1 MVELSSREFCL
12 QDKSERCL
20 LLTAV
25 HELKK
30 FGKFAWLWN
39 LNELFCLSFKLGSV
53 SKILSKQLKVPIAL
67 LMWLN
72 IRLAIYLDNIL
83 VMGKRLEEILINRYI
98 LIFLLQY
105 VGSVI
110 NLKKSVLKPS
120 YQIKKF
126 RIKNRYPY
134 YEFATN
140 RGKDGKDDF

>member
-1 MVELSSREFCL
+1 M
-12 QDKSERCL
+12 
-20 LLTAV
+20 
-25 HELKK
+25 
-30 FGKFAWLWN
+30 
-39 LNELFCLSFKLGSV
+39 
-53 SKILSKQLKVPIAL
+53 SKQLKVPIAL

-140 RGKDGKDDF
+140 RGKDGKGNF